1 LGGKAQGSSKTSRE
15 KDQWSPQ
22 DESCRPEAHIGS
34 GEEKMG
40 SAEGEGGV
48 VIRVSVAL
56 GQQTL
61 PSSFFAAHTG
71 ERMECED
78 CCFFSVL

>member
-1 LGGKAQGSSKTSRE
+1 LGGTAQGSSKTRVEKGQCSAHYESSRP
-15 KDQWSPQ
+15 K
-22 DESCRPEAHIGS
+22 AHIGS
-34 GEEKMG
+34 GQEKMC